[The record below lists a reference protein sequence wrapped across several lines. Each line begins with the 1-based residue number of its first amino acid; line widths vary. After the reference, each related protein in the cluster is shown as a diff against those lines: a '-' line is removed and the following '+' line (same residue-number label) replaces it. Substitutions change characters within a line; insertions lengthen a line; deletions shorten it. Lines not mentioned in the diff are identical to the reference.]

1 MGEIITTPKKKSILE
16 KKGICTT
23 EDLLN
28 FLPRTYKDYSREF
41 TEVSIHLSGS
51 TGCFLGEPSDLRRKY
66 NNKRSV
72 ISFKLRSANNY
83 YIHCTI
89 IGQDFMYN
97 VLDNM
102 MNHKEIAVFG
112 TITHSEEYGFSIMQP
127 ELVTYYGTHKKHLG
141 IKPVYTKFSGISEDG
156 MKELIDTAL
165 AEYDEK
171 DMADKEMLEKYG
183 LFKVPT
189 TKEAYRTLHKP
200 TSINVADAK
209 YRLKIN
215 KLLHFALTL
224 EENTRKEAKGT
235 HIILNNLTIV
245 ADIINN
251 LPYKLTA
258 DQNKYLKEM
267 INNINAGKRVSA
279 LLQGDVS
286 CGKTMVAI
294 LMLFAMAEN
303 GYQGV
308 LMAPTSILAEQ
319 HYEEIK
325 RYADKYGVEVAY
337 LNGTVSTKEKKR
349 ILEGL
354 SSAKVKIVVGTQS
367 LASTKITYGHLGMV
381 IIDEEHRFGV
391 EQRDVLLSHA
401 QEGVNTLVMS
411 ATPMPRTLAG
421 AVHGN
426 NTEIYDIKTMP
437 AERIPVQTAINN
449 NDKVIMNFIEDQ
461 LIEGRQAYVVCPLI
475 EHEEEKQGM
484 ENVRSVQ
491 ETVELYKDRFEPFYP
506 VAVLNGKMK
515 EAEVDEIIKDFK
527 ENKTSILISTT
538 VIEVGVN
545 NPNASV
551 IVISNAERFGL
562 ATMHQLR
569 GRVGRGSH
577 KSYCILQSADKE
589 NERLKTMVN
598 CRDGF
603 TIAQEDLKLRG
614 AGDIIGVKQ
623 SGVSEYIDLIQE
635 EPKLYETC
643 CKMAVEILNNKKG
656 LGFLN

>member
-16 KKGICTT
+16 KKGIYTN

-28 FLPRTYKDYSREF
+28 FLPRAYKDYSREF
-41 TEVSIHLSGS
+41 TEISIHLSGS

-112 TITHSEEYGFSIMQP
+112 TITHSEDYGFSIMQP

-171 DMADKEMLEKYG
+171 DIADKEMLERYG
-183 LFKVPT
+183 LFKVPA
-189 TKEAYRTLHKP
+189 TKEAYRMLHKP
-200 TSINVADAK
+200 ASMNIADAK

-245 ADIINN
+245 ADIIKN
-251 LPYKLTA
+251 LPYKLTV

-325 RYADKYGVEVAY
+325 KYADKYGVEVAY

-349 ILEGL
+349 IAQGL
-354 SSAKVKIVVGTQS
+354 SSATIKIVVGTQS

-449 NDKVIMNFIEDQ
+449 SDAVIMNFIEEQ
-461 LIEGRQAYVVCPLI
+461 LIAGRQAYVVCPLI

-515 EAEVDEIIKDFK
+515 EAEVDEIIKSFK

-545 NPNASV
+545 NTNASV

-577 KSYCILQSADKE
+577 KSYCILQSSDKE
-589 NERLKTMVN
+589 NERLQTMVN

>member
-16 KKGICTT
+16 KKGIFTN

-28 FLPRTYKDYSREF
+28 FLPRAYKDYSREF

-72 ISFKLRSANNY
+72 ISFKLRSANNF
-83 YIHCTI
+83 YIHCTV
-89 IGQDFMYN
+89 IGQDFMYK
-97 VLDNM
+97 VLDQM

-112 TITHSEEYGFSIMQP
+112 TLTYSEEYGFSIMQP

-141 IKPVYTKFSGISEDG
+141 IKPVYTKFSGISEEG

-165 AEYDEK
+165 AEYDAEEL
-171 DMADKEMLEKYG
+171 ATKELLEKYG
-183 LFKVPT
+183 LFKVPPT
-189 TKEAYRTLHKP
+189 AEAYRLLHKP
-200 TSINVADAK
+200 TSINIADAK

-215 KLLHFALTL
+215 KLLHFAMTL

-235 HIILNNLTIV
+235 HIVLNKLTII

-267 INNINAGKRVSA
+267 INNINDGKRVSA

-303 GYQGV
+303 SYQGV

-337 LNGTVSTKEKKR
+337 LNGTVSAKEKKR
-349 ILEGL
+349 ISEGL
-354 SSAKVKIVVGTQS
+354 SSAKIKIVVGTQS
-367 LASTKITYGHLGMV
+367 LASHKITYGNLGMV

-401 QEGVNTLVMS
+401 QKGVNTLVMS

-449 NDKVIMNFIEDQ
+449 SDTVIMDFIEEQ
-461 LIEGRQAYVVCPLI
+461 LITGRQAYVVCPLI

-515 EAEVDEIIKDFK
+515 EAEVDEIIKNFK

-589 NERLKTMVN
+589 NERLQTMVN

-643 CKMAVEILNNKKG
+643 CKMAIEILNNKKG

>member
-1 MGEIITTPKKKSILE
+1 MGEIITTPKRKSILE
-16 KKGICTT
+16 KKGIYTT

-28 FLPRTYKDYSREF
+28 FLPRAYKDYSREF

-171 DMADKEMLEKYG
+171 DIADKEMLEKYG
-183 LFKVPT
+183 LFRVPT
-189 TKEAYRTLHKP
+189 TKEAYRMLHKP
-200 TSINVADAK
+200 ASMNIADAK

-245 ADIINN
+245 ADIIKN
-251 LPYKLTA
+251 LPYSLTA

-325 RYADKYGVEVAY
+325 KYADKYGVEVAY
-337 LNGTVSTKEKKR
+337 LNGTVTTKEKKR
-349 ILEGL
+349 IVEGL
-354 SSAKVKIVVGTQS
+354 SSAKIKIVVGTQS

-411 ATPMPRTLAG
+411 ATPMPRTLAS

-449 NDKVIMNFIEDQ
+449 SDAVIMNFIEEQ
-461 LIEGRQAYVVCPLI
+461 LIAGRQAYVVCPLI

-515 EAEVDEIIKDFK
+515 EAEVDEIIKSFK

-577 KSYCILQSADKE
+577 KSYCILQSADKT
-589 NERLKTMVN
+589 NERLQTMVN

-635 EPKLYETC
+635 EPKLYEAC
-643 CKMAVEILNNKKG
+643 CKIAIEILNNKKG